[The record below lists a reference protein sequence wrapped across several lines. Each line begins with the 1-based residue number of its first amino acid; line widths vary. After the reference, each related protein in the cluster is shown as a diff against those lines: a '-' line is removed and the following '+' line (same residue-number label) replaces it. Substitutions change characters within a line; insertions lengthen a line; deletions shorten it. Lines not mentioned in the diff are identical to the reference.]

1 MKLKM
6 IFNPPPEAPFGT
18 RPETH
23 FIKISNQCWREIEQL
38 AVTEGISLE
47 ETVHLILREGLNAA
61 SESRTKQSLKE
72 AQMVTI
78 AVEVFGSEE
87 AANRWMSSP
96 NRALGGV
103 VPQSLCDSDE
113 GCEEVEAILRRIEQ
127 GEFS

>member
-1 MKLKM
+1 M
-6 IFNPPPEAPFGT
+6 
-18 RPETH
+18 
-23 FIKISNQCWREIEQL
+23 
-38 AVTEGISLE
+38 TEGISLE